1 MAEQTGEINKDI
13 ADRGKAVVE
22 GAREKVV
29 DLLGSAR
36 GGTGNLQATLADRLE
51 AGAERIRNRPAIASG
66 SQRRANQA
74 SRTIADG
81 MDRSAMWL
89 RENDVT
95 DINSLLRRELRER
108 PGRVALIALGLGI
121 FVGRASRRR

>member
-1 MAEQTGEINKDI
+1 MAEQIGEINKNI
-13 ADRGKAVVE
+13 ADRGKAVVTS
-22 GAREKVV
+22 AREKVV
-29 DLLGSAR
+29 DLVGSAR

-51 AGAERIRNRPAIASG
+51 AGAETIRRRPAISPG
-66 SQRRANQA
+66 SRGGTEKA

-81 MDRSAMWL
+81 MERSAMWL

-95 DINSLLRRELRER
+95 DIDKLLQRELRER

-121 FVGRASRRR
+121 VIGRASRRR

>member
-1 MAEQTGEINKDI
+1 
-13 ADRGKAVVE
+13 
-22 GAREKVV
+22 
-29 DLLGSAR
+29 
-36 GGTGNLQATLADRLE
+36 
-51 AGAERIRNRPAIASG
+51 
-66 SQRRANQA
+66 
-74 SRTIADG
+74 
-81 MDRSAMWL
+81 MWL

>member
-1 MAEQTGEINKDI
+1 MAEQAGEINKDI
-13 ADRGKAVVE
+13 ADRGKAVVA

-36 GGTGNLQATLADRLE
+36 DGTGNVQATLADRLE
-51 AGAERIRNRPAIASG
+51 AGAEKMRNRPAIAIG
-66 SQRRANQA
+66 SQRRAEQA

-89 RENDVT
+89 RENDLT
-95 DINSLLRRELRER
+95 DIGGLLRRELRER

-121 FVGRASRRR
+121 IVGRASRRR

>member
-13 ADRGKAVVE
+13 ADRGKAVVA

-29 DLLGSAR
+29 DLVDSAR
-36 GGTGNLQATLADRLE
+36 SGTGNLQATLADRLE
-51 AGAERIRNRPAIASG
+51 AGADTIRSRRPVPSG
-66 SQRRANQA
+66 PGRRTEQA

-89 RENDVT
+89 RENDLT
-95 DINSLLRRELRER
+95 DIGSLLRRELRER
-108 PGRVALIALGLGI
+108 PGRVALIALGVGI
-121 FVGRASRRR
+121 VIGRASRRR